1 LIGKPLPPLLPV
13 LALIACTETVVDPS
27 AHRGAPDIATTVEQ
41 EPTAAAEPVA
51 VTEPSGVADPT
62 PDPEAIA
69 MTDNS
74 DPVPCSTWDA
84 CIPNDGKR
92 VAIIGVYTLHRP
104 LAGMKGGGDI
114 IRVRIIPEGGRRGP
128 YLEPYW
134 HTDSTRDAKELAAL
148 DGKRVRVV
156 GKLYLTPPTNPKD
169 PPGASTMGGAV
180 IHPVEDISEVE

>member
-1 LIGKPLPPLLPV
+1 VSPV
-13 LALIACTETVVDPS
+13 APT
-27 AHRGAPDIATTVEQ
+27 GASNTATVETEQ
-41 EPTAAAEPVA
+41 EATAEPGA
-51 VTEPSGVADPT
+51 VTKPNGVAAPT
-62 PDPEAIA
+62 PEPEAST

-84 CIPNDGKR
+84 CIPHDGQR

-114 IRVRIIPEGGRRGP
+114 VRVRIVPEGGRRGP

-134 HTDSTRDAKELAAL
+134 HTGSRRDATELAAL

-156 GKLYLTPPTNPKD
+156 GTLYLTPPTNPKD

-180 IHPVEDISEVE
+180 IHPVEGISEVE